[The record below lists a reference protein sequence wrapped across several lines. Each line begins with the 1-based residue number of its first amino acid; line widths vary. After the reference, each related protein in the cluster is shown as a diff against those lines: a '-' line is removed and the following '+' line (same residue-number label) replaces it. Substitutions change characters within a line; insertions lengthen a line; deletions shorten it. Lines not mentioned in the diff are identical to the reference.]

1 MFHLTAFID
10 RQRKQ
15 KLVAAIKEGAR
26 LINECQDEQ
35 KKWRAMHELR
45 KLQERLNYPAI

>member
-26 LINECQDEQ
+26 LINECPDPQRQ
-35 KKWRAMHELR
+35 WRAMHELR
-45 KLQERLNYPAI
+45 KLQAMLNHPAI